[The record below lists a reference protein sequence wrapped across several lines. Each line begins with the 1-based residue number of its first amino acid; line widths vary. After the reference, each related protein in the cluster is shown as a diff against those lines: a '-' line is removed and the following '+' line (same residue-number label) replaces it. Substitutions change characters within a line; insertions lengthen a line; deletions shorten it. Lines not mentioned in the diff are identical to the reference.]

1 MKIKKIIVAVF
12 FLGVILII
20 SGCGCKEKSSH
31 LYDLNLEIWGPFD
44 QEIAMQEIFDNYGF
58 INPNIAKITYKKI
71 AYDTYRKEML
81 DALASGQG
89 PDIFM
94 VNNLWVPAFG
104 DKIIPAPSNTDLKI
118 VNEQKFRNN
127 FVDVVADDFINQGKI
142 YGMPLSVDSLALY
155 YNKDLFNQ
163 AGIANPPKTWN
174 EFINDAIMLTKVDSF
189 GNINQSGVAL
199 GTAYN
204 INRSTDILNL
214 IMLQNGTEMLDKNGQ
229 VSFGNS
235 IYGTNS
241 SSGGA
246 IYPGEEALNF
256 YTQFANSRS
265 FNYVWNSNMHYSI
278 DAFSEGTTAMMIN
291 YSWNIDTVA
300 NKSPKLNFAIAPVP
314 QFENKPAVNV
324 ANYWGFVVAKN
335 AIAKTP
341 PNTPAVSNETRVNE
355 AWRFLTYMGIK
366 PDGTFVNVA
375 SNSGVG
381 KKANPDFDPAVSFLL
396 KTGQPAARRDLIEL
410 QKTDAKIG
418 IFAVG
423 NLVAKSWRQKD
434 STAVESIF
442 AEMIDNVNKGQATVS
457 DALKTA
463 VQRVGNL

>member
-1 MKIKKIIVAVF
+1 MKKIILAVF
-12 FLGVILII
+12 FLGVVLTI

-31 LYDLNLEIWGPFD
+31 LYDLSLEIWGPLD
-44 QEIAMQEIFDNYGF
+44 QSVALQEIIENYGF
-58 INPNIAKITYKKI
+58 IDINIAEIKYKKI
-71 AYDTYRKEML
+71 AYDTYRKELL

-94 VNNLWVPAFG
+94 VNNLWVPEFG
-104 DKIIPAPSNTDLKI
+104 DKIVPAPSNTDPKI
-118 VNEQKFRNN
+118 INEQKFRNN
-127 FVDVVADDFINQGKI
+127 FVDTAGTDFINEGKI
-142 YGMPLSVDSLALY
+142 YGVPLSVDSLALY

-189 GNINQSGVAL
+189 GNINQSGAAL

-214 IMLQNGTEMLDKNGQ
+214 IMLQNGTTMMDKNGK
-229 VSFGNS
+229 VAFGSS
-235 IYGTNS
+235 IYGANS
-241 SSGGA
+241 SAGGA

-265 FNYVWNSNMHYSI
+265 FNYTWNSNMHYSI

-300 NKSPKLNFAIAPVP
+300 SKSPKLNFAIAPVP

-335 AIAKTP
+335 APPKTP
-341 PNTPAVSNETRVNE
+341 PNTPTVSNDTRVKE
-355 AWRFLTYMGIK
+355 AWKFLTYFSTK
-366 PDGTFVNVA
+366 PDGTFVSSA
-375 SNSGVG
+375 SGSSVG
-381 KKANPDFDPAVSFLL
+381 KTAGSNFDPAVAFLL

-418 IFAVG
+418 VFAVG

-434 STAVESIF
+434 SKAVESIF